1 MKQRLRVSESFGM
14 SLSQFDLSFVAVGP
28 QRTGTTWLYEML
40 RGHPQIC
47 MPEAVKETMFF
58 DKRFGRGIDWYAS
71 YFDHGEE
78 GQINGEV
85 APTYFDTSGV
95 PQRINEI
102 APDCEIIISLR
113 HPAERAFSLYL
124 HHLKK
129 GRVPPSLWGAIEQK
143 PRILTAGNYSEHIP
157 RWKSIFG
164 KEQIHLLFLS
174 DIHDRPREV
183 LHRVC
188 DWIGVRWKNDWF
200 SGVNQNVN
208 TKSIPRSP
216 FLAGLVSL
224 LVDKLHKYS
233 LHRVVE
239 IGKKVGAKEIIYSKE
254 KSKLP
259 KMSDKEREKLIDFY
273 EEDIKY
279 VKREAKRNLKSWVK

>member
-1 MKQRLRVSESFGM
+1 M

-58 DKRFGRGIDWYAS
+58 DKRFGRGIDWYAT
-71 YFDHGEE
+71 YFDHGKEE
-78 GQINGEV
+78 QINGEV

-95 PQRINEI
+95 PERINEI

-129 GRVPPSLWGAIEQK
+129 GRVPPSLWDAIEQK

-164 KEQIHLLFLS
+164 KEQIHFLFLS
-174 DIHDRPREV
+174 DIHNRPREA
-183 LHRVC
+183 LRRVC
-188 DWIGVRWKNDWF
+188 DWIGVKWESSWF
-200 SGVNQNVN
+200 SGVNQSVN
-208 TKSIPRSP
+208 TKSMPRSP
-216 FLAGLVSL
+216 FLANLVSH
-224 LVDKLHKYS
+224 LVTKIHGYGLHNIVKI
-233 LHRVVE
+233 V
-239 IGKKVGAKEIIYSKE
+239 KKVGIKKALYSKKE
-254 KSKLP
+254 NKLP
-259 KMSDKEREKLIDFY
+259 KMSEEEKRKLIDLY
-273 EEDIKY
+273 KEDISY
-279 VKREAKRNLKSWVK
+279 VEKETKKSIISWRK